1 VFICVYLWLVRED
14 LMTLR
19 GLFLLATLLA
29 LTVPTHAGA
38 QTAQR
43 CFAETGYCM
52 SGRIREFW
60 ERNGGLPVFGYPITP
75 LQAETIE
82 GRAVQAQWFERARL
96 ELHPRNPRPYDVQLG
111 RLGADLLERGRPARP
126 APADAPGG
134 ECRSFAETGIAA
146 CGPILSA
153 WRASGLELDGR
164 QGVSEAESL
173 ALFGVPLTA
182 PRTETL
188 GDGRQYTVQWFERGR
203 FELHPQGVLLGLL
216 GREFGPVAQAMPA
229 PLPAALGPPARI
241 VVGGIGLDAP
251 VVSVG
256 LDASRAPIV
265 PDHDVGWYD
274 RSALPGQGENVVLW
288 GHVLRFSHALH
299 LPAPFA
305 RLKELEPGARIT
317 LFDAAGR
324 SREYVLT
331 RKVLARPNEVQYILP
346 QGRELLTL
354 VSCIGDR
361 VYVGDEVVD
370 MTHRLITIAEPAP

>member
-1 VFICVYLWLVRED
+1 
-14 LMTLR
+14 MALR
-19 GLFLLATLLA
+19 GLVLLATLLA
-29 LTVPTHAGA
+29 LTVPTNAGA
-38 QTAQR
+38 QVAQR

-52 SGRIREFW
+52 GGRIREFW

-75 LQAETIE
+75 LQGETIE
-82 GRAVQAQWFERARL
+82 GRVVQAQWFERARL
-96 ELHPRNPRPYDVQLG
+96 ELHPQNPRPYDVQLG
-111 RLGADLLERGRPARP
+111 RLGADLLQRGRPASP
-126 APADAPGG
+126 APADVPGG
-134 ECRSFAETGIAA
+134 ECRPFAETGVAA

-216 GREFGPVAQAMPA
+216 GREFGPVAQAVAAPLPA
-229 PLPAALGPPARI
+229 PLPAALGAPARI

-256 LDASRAPIV
+256 LDANRAPIV

-274 RSALPGQGENVVLW
+274 RSARPGQGENIVLW

-361 VYVGDEVVD
+361 VYVGGEVVD
-370 MTHRLITIAEPAP
+370 MSHRLITIAEPVS